1 MRNADCVSHGA
12 LYFANP
18 QSAIRNPQSN
28 MPEWRQ
34 EIRQQL
40 ASLKLAPAH
49 EAEIVE
55 ELTQHLDDHYEELLA
70 GGAAPEEAYRA
81 ALAELRDVELLAREL
96 HHIERRVEQEPIAMG
111 ENRRSNMIASFWQ
124 DLRYGIR
131 MLRNNLGFTAV
142 VVLTLALGIGA
153 NTAIFSVVDAV
164 LLKTLPV
171 KEPEQL
177 VLFHW
182 QAGEAFRTSGIR
194 GYGRPGTH
202 GISSFHYRIFEKLR
216 DEKLPEQNSP
226 LSDLFAFAPINQ
238 LSASVDGQTEMVEGQ
253 VVSGGYF
260 PGLGVRPM
268 LGRMI
273 APEDDDVTAPP
284 VAVLSHRYWQERF
297 GADSS
302 VIGREIKLNKVPF
315 TVIGVTEP
323 AFNGT
328 LQVAQRPAITV
339 PIAFE
344 PELESDNPSMAR
356 PGWPGRWWLVLM
368 GRLRPGATIEQA
380 RASLDGAFQSL
391 ALELMPPPTRESE
404 PAQLEMKDYPR
415 LTALSGSRGMLEGR
429 EWFSPKI
436 YLLWGVAGLV
446 LLIACANVANLLL
459 ARGALRAPEI
469 TVRLAVGAGR
479 WRLIRQLLTESALLG
494 SLGGVAGMLFAI
506 WGVRVLAAI
515 SDRRGSLLPANVDY
529 SLNWRALGFTVVL
542 SLMTGI
548 IFGLAPAWRATKLD
562 LASALKEGIRGSS
575 SLSRSR
581 LSKGLVIAQ
590 VAIVSLLLVGAGLF
604 IRTLLNLQQVE
615 VGFNQENLLLFRL
628 NPRLNGYSG
637 ERQAQ
642 LYQQILA
649 RLDAIPGV
657 RSATFASAPLIA
669 GYIDTSS
676 VILPGETAQS
686 GADHQIL
693 RSAVRE
699 NYFTTMEIPLLR
711 GRGFS
716 RQDDERAPRAAVISE
731 TMARRFF
738 AGEDPIGKRVGLIA
752 GTAEIIGVARDIK
765 YTSQREEDAPLIY
778 LPWLQWAERF
788 GEMQFALRASG
799 DPATLVTAARQAV
812 READDTLPII
822 DVKTQAAQ
830 ASETLAQ
837 ERLLAKL
844 LSFFGALALLL
855 AAIGLYGVMAYAV
868 AQRTS
873 EIGIRM
879 ALGAQA
885 GDVLRLVIWQGLKL
899 VLIGSVAGALG
910 AFALKQVIES
920 QLYGVRATDPLTYA
934 VVGGLLVAVAL
945 MACWIPARRATK
957 VDPVVALRC
966 E

>member
-1 MRNADCVSHGA
+1 VIFVVNLRRGEADV
-12 LYFANP
+12 
-18 QSAIRNPQSN
+18 
-28 MPEWRQ
+28 PEWKQ
-34 EIRQQL
+34 EVKQRL
-40 ASLKLAPAH
+40 ASLKLEPTR
-49 EAEIVE
+49 EAAIIE
-55 ELTQHLDDHYEELLA
+55 ELAQHLDDYYKELVA
-70 GGAAPEEAYRA
+70 GGAAPEDAYRA
-81 ALAELRDVELLAREL
+81 ALAELREGELLAREL
-96 HHIERRVEQEPIAMG
+96 RRVERKVEQEPIAMG
-111 ENRRSNMIASFWQ
+111 ENRRSNMIASIWQ

-131 MLRNNLGFTAV
+131 MLRKNPGFTAV

-182 QAGEAFRTSGIR
+182 QAGGAFRTSGIR
-194 GYGRPGTH
+194 GYGRPGTQ
-202 GISSFHYRIFEKLR
+202 GVSSFHYRIFEKLR

-226 LSDLFAFAPINQ
+226 LSDLFAFAPLING
-238 LSASVDGQTEMVEGQ
+238 LNVSVDGQTEMVEGQ

-260 PGLGVRPM
+260 AGLGVRPQ

-273 APEDDDVTAPP
+273 TPEDDAVTALP
-284 VAVLSHRYWQERF
+284 VAVLSHRYWRERF
-297 GADSS
+297 GADPS
-302 VIGREIKLNKVPF
+302 VIGREIKLNRVTF

-328 LQVAQRPAITV
+328 LQVGQRPAITV

-344 PELESDNPSMAR
+344 PELESDNPSMDR
-356 PGWPGRWWLVLM
+356 PGRPGRWWVVLM
-368 GRLRPGATIEQA
+368 GRLKPGATIEQA

-404 PAQLEMKDYPR
+404 PAQLETKDYPR
-415 LTALSGSRGMLEGR
+415 LTAISGSRGMLEGR
-429 EWFSPKI
+429 ERFSPKI
-436 YLLWGVAGLV
+436 YLLWSVAGLV

-494 SLGGVAGMLFAI
+494 SLGGAAGMLFAI

-542 SLMTGI
+542 SLLTGI
-548 IFGLAPAWRATKLD
+548 LFGLAPAWRATKLD
-562 LASALKEGIRGSS
+562 LATALKEGNRGSR

-581 LSKGLVIAQ
+581 LSRGLVIAQ

-604 IRTLLNLQQVE
+604 IRTLRNLQQVE

-628 NPRLNGYSG
+628 NPGLNGYSG
-637 ERQAQ
+637 ERQEE
-642 LYQQILA
+642 LYRQILA

-657 RSATFASAPLIA
+657 RSATFAYVPLNA
-669 GYIDTSS
+669 GAIETCR
-676 VILPGETAQS
+676 IIPPGVTAQS
-686 GADHQIL
+686 GAEHITLRQI
-693 RSAVRE
+693 VRE

-716 RQDDERAPRAAVISE
+716 QQDDGRAPRVVIISE
-731 TMARRFF
+731 TLARRFF
-738 AGEDPIGKRVGLIA
+738 ANEDPIGKRVGFNAETA
-752 GTAEIIGVARDIK
+752 GRVEIIGVARDIK
-765 YTSQREEDAPLIY
+765 FTNQREEIAPLIY
-778 LPWLQWAERF
+778 LPWLQWAEKI
-788 GEMQFALRASG
+788 GGMQFALRASG
-799 DPATLVTAARQAV
+799 EPIALVNAARQAV
-812 READDTLPII
+812 LEVDGNLPLI

-837 ERLLAKL
+837 EHLLAKL

-855 AAIGLYGVMAYAV
+855 AAVGLYGVMAYAV

-885 GDVLRLVIWQGLKL
+885 GDVLRLVVWQGLKL
-899 VLIGSVAGALG
+899 ALIGSVAGALG
-910 AFALKQVIES
+910 AFALKQVIAS
-920 QLYGVRATDPLTYA
+920 QLYGVVATDPLTYT

-945 MACWIPARRATK
+945 LACWIPARRATK